1 MPQDMMKKFA
11 LSVAL
16 GAGIMWL
23 ADPQNGAQRRRQAR
37 RRLAPVLDAA
47 EHLPEHLPH
56 NLPGHVPEHLHEWRG
71 QLSRRFARHERRRG
85 GMPRNDITPDPTSM
99 TDFIDLARANGVHG
113 AMDISDTKIVCLSCG
128 SQSDAEKMERL
139 WLHRFEGAT
148 NPDDMS
154 TVSALRCPVCSTVGL
169 LITGYGPNASPE
181 ESDVIVRLQSPKDS
195 GMAPFMSE
203 T

>member
-1 MPQDMMKKFA
+1 MMKKFA

-23 ADPQNGAQRRRQAR
+23 ADPENGAQRRRRAR
-37 RRLAPVLDAA
+37 RRFAPVIDAA
-47 EHLPEHLPH
+47 EKLPEHLPDH
-56 NLPGHVPEHLHEWRG
+56 LPGPLHHLSDTWTATWSVLKRKRG
-71 QLSRRFARHERRRG
+71 D
-85 GMPRNDITPDPTSM
+85 GMPSMDLTPDPTTISE
-99 TDFIDLARANGVHG
+99 FVDLARANGVHG
-113 AMDISDTKIVCLSCG
+113 GMDISDSKIVCTSCG
-128 SQSDAEKMERL
+128 APSDAERMERL

-154 TVSALRCPVCSTVGL
+154 TVSALRCPVCSSVGL

-181 ESDVIVRLQSPKDS
+181 ESDVIVRLQQPQDS
-195 GMAPFMSE
+195 GMAPFMSR